1 MECTNTFTW
10 RATRY
15 SYWYNIQEKSFPTRK
30 IIMESIF
37 TLSLK
42 RQFSWDL
49 KKNVSSRNLF
59 NIRSPCWD
67 EGTSVGQAVYLFWRP
82 LCLTFHLF
90 IGAHIVILGL
100 ALNTDSTSRDLVRSP
115 VISVTHVHV
124 ESICSNSM
132 PFQIFRYLPYT
143 IFQSFL
149 LCWDQREFIDIQKT
163 SGAALTCWPFFFSK
177 QTHFDTWCSS
187 HSSGHLS
194 YFSLCFPER
203 LINCIP
209 IRFTVSD

>member
-15 SYWYNIQEKSFPTRK
+15 SYSYNIQEKSFPTRK

-82 LCLTFHLF
+82 LCLTFHFF

-100 ALNTDSTSRDLVRSP
+100 ALNTDSTSSDLVRSP

-149 LCWDQREFIDIQKT
+149 LSGDQREIHRHSKNIR
-163 SGAALTCWPFFFSK
+163 GAALTCWPFFFQSK
-177 QTHFDTWCSS
+177 
-187 HSSGHLS
+187 
-194 YFSLCFPER
+194 
-203 LINCIP
+203 LISTPSVLPTLLVIFH
-209 IRFTVSD
+209 IFLYVSRKD